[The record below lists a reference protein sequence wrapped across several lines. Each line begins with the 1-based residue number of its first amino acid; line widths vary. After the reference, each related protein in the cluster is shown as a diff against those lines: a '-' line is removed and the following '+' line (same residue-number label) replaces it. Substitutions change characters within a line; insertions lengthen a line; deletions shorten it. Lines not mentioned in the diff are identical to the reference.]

1 MTTAERSKLIRADLK
16 RRAGLTA
23 RDVSVVSHVYSGGS
37 SIRLSVKNANV
48 STRFVQSIAEAHE
61 SIRRDHF
68 GDILEGGNRFVFVT
82 YGDKARTAFRLRYG
96 SAVQAAILARD
107 GESDTSLIPIGDTGY
122 LVGLSQMGRLTLWHP
137 TRGHQ
142 AEVYDAASLA
152 ETLGACLANDQEVTA

>member
-1 MTTAERSKLIRADLK
+1 MTTAERSQLIRADLK
-16 RRAGLTA
+16 RRLGLTA

-37 SIRLSVKNANV
+37 SIRISVKNPDV
-48 STRFVQSIAEAHE
+48 SSRVVQALADPHE
-61 SIRRDHF
+61 SVRRDGF
-68 GDILEGGNRFVFVT
+68 GDILEGGNRFVFVS
-82 YGDKARTAFRLRYG
+82 YGEAARDAFRLRYG

-152 ETLGACLANDQEVTA
+152 ETLGACVANDQEVTA